1 MRLRHI
7 EVFHAIYTTGSITN
21 AAKLLYVSQPSVS
34 KVLAHAELQLGF
46 QLFQRSKGRLIPTP
60 EAEMLFTE
68 VDKIY
73 QQIRSIR
80 KMSENIQKS
89 EYGHINVAL
98 TPALGFDVVPKAIAQ
113 FRQKHPKVHFN
124 LQTLHNQEA
133 LQALMEHKCDLAL
146 LYSSPTLPG
155 VAEVSFGESELVILY
170 PKQWFPDSPEVL
182 KAEELCEHELIG
194 IWDSGPLGEL
204 AWNHF
209 SQQDIE
215 VTSSLQVETYYVAA
229 RLVAQGLGC
238 CIIDKYTALAHLSDE
253 VGMASF
259 EQPLTF
265 PIKGLYLDNNPLSK
279 ANEEFLDFLK
289 QEIALEN

>member
-7 EVFHAIYTTGSITN
+7 EVFHAVYTTGSITN

-46 QLFQRSKGRLIPTP
+46 QLFQRSRGRLIPTP
-60 EAEMLFTE
+60 EAEILFTE

-98 TPALGFDVVPKAIAQ
+98 TPALGFDVVPKALAA
-113 FRQKHPKVHFN
+113 FRQKKPKIHFN
-124 LQTLHNQEA
+124 LQTLHNEEA
-133 LQALMEHKCDLAL
+133 LQALMEHKCDIAL
-146 LYSSPTLPG
+146 LYSSPPMPG
-155 VAEVSFGESELVILY
+155 VAEINFAESELVILY
-170 PKQWFPDSPEVL
+170 PKSSFPHLPLTLNASDL
-182 KAEELCEHELIG
+182 AEQELIG

-209 SQQDIE
+209 SQQNID
-215 VTSSLQVETYYVAA
+215 VTSTLQVETYYVAA

-238 CIIDKYTALAHLSDE
+238 CIIDKYTAQAHLSDD
-253 VGMASF
+253 VAMASF
-259 EQPLTF
+259 EQPMKF
-265 PIKGLYLDNNPLSK
+265 PVKGLYLDNNPLSK
-279 ANEEFLDFLK
+279 TSEVFLEYIQL
-289 QEIALEN
+289 ALQP